1 MDALGMAER
10 QRGRAESRMLSRATV
25 RRESG
30 TTTNPD
36 GFEVPGWLDVYTDLP
51 FRLGGADQG
60 GAGTRTVT
68 VGGTEVQV
76 AVRTGSFPASTTN
89 LRDGDLIEVT
99 AGENAGTVWQ
109 IVEADFQDQATA
121 RRVPIVNTA
130 RPAEWV

>member
-10 QRGRAESRMLSRATV
+10 QRGRAESRMLSTVTV
-25 RRESG
+25 RRPNG
-30 TTTNPD
+30 TTTDAD
-36 GFEVPGWLDVYTDLP
+36 GFEQNAWLDVHTELP

-68 VGGTEVQV
+68 VGGIEVQV
-76 AVRTGSFPASTTN
+76 AVRTGSFPADTTG
-89 LRDGDLIEVT
+89 LEDGDLVEVT

-121 RRVPIVNTA
+121 RRVPLVNTT
-130 RPAEWV
+130 RPAEWA